1 MSQENSNID
10 DNTGNVIWAVILL
23 FGVLQIWHYIRTIMR
38 KDEGKDYEAIIF
50 EKDKLIEKLTEQN
63 NILTKLIKRDTNSKK
78 LD

>member
-63 NILTKLIKRDTNSKK
+63 NRLTKLIKRDTNSKK